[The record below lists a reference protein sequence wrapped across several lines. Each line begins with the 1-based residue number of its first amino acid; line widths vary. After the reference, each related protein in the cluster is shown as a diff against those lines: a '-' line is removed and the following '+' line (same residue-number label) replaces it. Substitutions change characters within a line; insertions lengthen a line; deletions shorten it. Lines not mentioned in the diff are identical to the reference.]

1 LNKLIE
7 LSLKRPMAVMAGVL
21 MIVAF
26 GLMAL
31 QSIPIQL
38 VPDVQRPV
46 IDIRTNWR
54 GEAPVDVEREV
65 TNRLEEELGGIEGVT
80 ELSSRSQ
87 FGQSRIRLEFEVG
100 YNLDKGML
108 LINNRLSGVDDLPP
122 EADEPRLDSRGSE
135 DIPIAYFALRRKPG
149 NTRDMETYGD
159 LIEDIIIERLER
171 VSGVSGADFRGG
183 SRRELRIE
191 VDPEKLAFYRLTVP
205 DVLRRMRDAS
215 ASISAGEVEEGK
227 RRYLVR
233 TEGEIRTVE
242 QAKSVVLIREQDSAS
257 GRVGRV
263 TMGDIAEVVY
273 GYKDPVSHRRYLGE
287 DVITLQAF
295 RESGSNVVKTMAA
308 IRKAVDDLNKYEL
321 SRENLYLTWVYD
333 ETVYI
338 DSAIGLVQQ
347 NIWFGGALAALVL
360 IVFLRSWRPTLVVSL
375 AIPVSVIG
383 AFVAMAA
390 LGRSINVISLAGIA
404 FAVGM
409 VVDAAIVVLENIY
422 RHREMGKSP
431 MVAAMLG
438 TKEVWPAVFAS
449 ATTTVVVFAPVLALK
464 LEVGQLFRDI
474 AVALSVA
481 VTLSLIVSVTV
492 IPALSRKLLTNVNGG
507 AGGRLFIPG
516 LDHFGR
522 GFMAVVMGLTR
533 KVVQS
538 KVLAL
543 TIVCGVV
550 GGTTLFT
557 AFAMPPL
564 DFLPDGNRNFV
575 WGRITPP
582 PGYNLK
588 TMTEFANDVE
598 SAVKPHWASLN
609 GRESKPG
616 EPPKIEHF
624 FIVSRADNAFVGAS
638 SVDPARAAELEP
650 LIEEPVLSEPGTRGS
665 VEQSSIFSRGIGGSR
680 SIRFD
685 ISGPDL
691 EDNIEVARRADDLLR
706 EVLPRDQGH
715 RVRPRPGLEFGAPEI
730 RLIPDQLRLADA
742 GLTARD
748 LALSIDA
755 FNDGIRITEIT
766 VGGKRID
773 LSLSGPRKLVTQTQ
787 GISNLPVVTPDGRI
801 VPASSLAQIEVT
813 AGPTQVWH
821 LERSRYVMLQ
831 IRPSKLVPLETTIK
845 LIQDKVL
852 EPMHK
857 EGLPEGVKIRLA
869 GAADNLSQTWN
880 HLQFDLLI
888 ALVVVFLVMAVIL
901 ESFLYPLIIMF
912 SVPLA
917 TAGGMLGLWVLNT
930 AVLPSTD
937 RQPLDMLTILG
948 FIILIGTVVN
958 NAILLVTYTVEN
970 VRHHGMTPEDA
981 ILDST
986 KTRIRPI
993 FMSTLTTV
1001 CGMLPLVVAPGAG
1014 SELYRG
1020 LGSVVIGGL
1029 ALSAVLTLLI
1039 IPPLLSLMTWKL
1051 RTEMGSG
1058 EAAALAEAE
1067 DVSPQAAE

>member
-1 LNKLIE
+1 MNKLIE

-31 QSIPIQL
+31 QTIPIQL

-65 TNRLEEELGGIEGVT
+65 TNRLEEQIAGIEGVT

-122 EADEPRLDSRGSE
+122 EAEEPRLDSRGSE
-135 DIPIAYFALRRKPG
+135 DIPIAYFVLRRKPG

-159 LIEDIIIERLER
+159 LIEDIIIDRIER

-183 SRRELRIE
+183 SKRELRIE

-242 QAKSVVLIREQDSAS
+242 QAKSVVLIRQQDNTS

-263 TMGDIAEVVY
+263 TVGDVADVVY
-273 GYKDPVSHRRYLGE
+273 GYKDPNSHRRYLGE

-308 IRKAVDDLNKYEL
+308 IRKAIDELNKYEL
-321 SRENLYLTWVYD
+321 AQENLFLTWVYD

-347 NIWFGGALAALVL
+347 NIWFGGALAALIL
-360 IVFLRSWRPTLVVSL
+360 ILFLRSWRPTLIISL

-422 RHREMGKSP
+422 RHREMGKPP
-431 MVAAMLG
+431 MEAAMAG
-438 TKEVWPAVFAS
+438 AKQVWPAVFAS
-449 ATTTVVVFAPVLALK
+449 ALTTVVVFAPILALK

-492 IPALSRKLLTNVNGG
+492 IPALSRKLLTTVGDEG
-507 AGGRLFIPG
+507 YKRFSIPG
-516 LDHFGR
+516 IDHFGR
-522 GFMAVVMGLTR
+522 WFAAGVMGVTRLVVRSKIAALAVVC
-533 KVVQS
+533 
-538 KVLAL
+538 A
-543 TIVCGVV
+543 VV

-557 AFAMPPL
+557 IFSMPPL

-582 PGYNLK
+582 PGYNLA
-588 TMTEFANDVE
+588 TMTRVANDIE
-598 SAVKPHWASLN
+598 AAVKPYWASLH
-609 GRESKPG
+609 GRESRPG
-616 EPPKIEHF
+616 QPPKIDHF
-624 FIVSRADNAFVGAS
+624 FITSRTDQAFVGAS
-638 SVDPARAAELEP
+638 STDPARAAELEDV
-650 LIEEPVLSEPGTRGS
+650 IEEPVLKEPGTRGS

-691 EDNIEVARRADDLLR
+691 EANIEVARRADDLLR
-706 EVLPRDQGH
+706 DVLPRSEGH

-730 RLIPDQLRLADA
+730 RIIPDQLRLSDA

-748 LALSIDA
+748 LAQTIDA

-773 LSLSGPRKLVTQTQ
+773 LSLTGPDKLVKETQ

-801 VPASSLAQIEVT
+801 IPASSLAEIQVT

-821 LERSRYVMLQ
+821 LERARYVMLQ
-831 IRPSKLVPLETTIK
+831 IRPSKLVPLETTIQR
-845 LIQDKVL
+845 IQEKVL
-852 EPMHK
+852 DPLRK
-857 EGLPEGVKIRLA
+857 EGLPPGVKIRLS
-869 GAADNLSQTWN
+869 GAADNLTQTWH

-888 ALVVVFLVMAVIL
+888 AVVIVFLVMAVIL
-901 ESFLYPLIIMF
+901 ESFIYPLIIML

-917 TAGGMLGLWVLNT
+917 TAGGMLGLWILNT
-930 AVLPSTD
+930 AVLPDTD

-970 VRHHGMTPEDA
+970 VRHNGMTPEEA

-986 KTRIRPI
+986 RTRLRPI

-1001 CGMLPLVVAPGAG
+1001 FGMLPLVVAPGAG

-1020 LGSVVIGGL
+1020 LGSVVVGGL

-1039 IPPLLSLMTWKL
+1039 IPPLLSLLTWKL
-1051 RTEMGSG
+1051 RLEMGTG
-1058 EAAALAEAE
+1058 EATPAADVATAPAE
-1067 DVSPQAAE
+1067 

>member
-1 LNKLIE
+1 
-7 LSLKRPMAVMAGVL
+7 MAVMAGVL
-21 MIVAF
+21 MIIAF

-31 QSIPIQL
+31 NTIPIQL

-65 TNRLEEELGGIEGVT
+65 TNRLEEELGGIEGVV
-80 ELSSRSQ
+80 ELTSRSR

-100 YNLDKGML
+100 YNLDKGIL
-108 LINNRLSGVDDLPP
+108 LINNRLAGVDDLPD

-149 NTRDMETYGD
+149 NTKDMETYGD
-159 LIEDIIIERLER
+159 LIEDVIIDRLER
-171 VSGVSGADFRGG
+171 VPGVSGADFRGG

-191 VDPEKLAFYRLTVP
+191 VDPERLAFYRLTVP
-205 DVLRRMRDAS
+205 DVLRRLRDAS

-242 QAKSVVLIREQDSAS
+242 QAKSVVLIREQDTAS

-263 TMGDIAEVVY
+263 TVGDIADVVY
-273 GYKDPVSHRRYLGE
+273 GYKDPTSHRRYLGE
-287 DVITLQAF
+287 DVITLQAY
-295 RESGSNVVKTMAA
+295 RQSGSNVVKTMDA
-308 IRKAVDDLNKYEL
+308 IRKAIVDLNENEL
-321 SRENLYLTWVYD
+321 AREKLYLTWVYD
-333 ETVYI
+333 ETIYI
-338 DSAIGLVQQ
+338 DSAISLVQQ
-347 NIWFGGALAALVL
+347 NIWYGGTLAALIL
-360 IVFLRSWRPTLVVSL
+360 LLFLRSWRPTLVVTL
-375 AIPVSVIG
+375 AIPVSVVG
-383 AFVAMAA
+383 AFVAMAM

-422 RHREMGKSP
+422 RHREMGKP
-431 MVAAMLG
+431 PLEAAMAG
-438 TKEVWPAVFAS
+438 AKQVWPAVFAS
-449 ATTTVVVFAPVLALK
+449 ALTTVVVFAPVLALK
-464 LEVGQLFRDI
+464 LQVGQLFRDI

-481 VTLSLIVSVTV
+481 VMLSLLVSVTV
-492 IPALSRKLLTNVNGG
+492 IPALSKKLLTNVGKGG
-507 AGGRLFIPG
+507 AGRLSIPG
-516 LDHFGR
+516 VDHFGR
-522 GFMAVVMGLTR
+522 AFARMIMGLTR
-533 KVVQS
+533 IVVHS
-538 KVLAL
+538 KLAAL
-543 TIVCGVV
+543 AMVCAVV

-582 PGYNLK
+582 PGYNLE
-588 TMTEFANDVE
+588 TMTKVANDIEASVR
-598 SAVKPHWASLN
+598 PHWASVS

-624 FIVSRADNAFVGAS
+624 FIVSRADQAFVGAS
-638 SVDPARAAELEP
+638 SVDPARAGELEEV
-650 LIEEPVLSEPGTRGS
+650 IEEPVLREPGTRGAIR
-665 VEQSSIFSRGIGGSR
+665 QSSIFSRGIGGSR

-685 ISGPDL
+685 VSGPDL
-691 EDNIEVARRADDLLR
+691 ETNIEVARQADEMLR
-706 EVLPRDQGH
+706 EVLPRSEGH
-715 RVRPRPGLEFGAPEI
+715 RVRPRPGLEMGAPEI
-730 RLIPDQLRLADA
+730 RVTPDQLRLADA
-742 GLTARD
+742 GLSARE
-748 LALSIDA
+748 LAQTIDA
-755 FNDGIRITEIT
+755 FNDGIRIAEIT
-766 VGGKRID
+766 VGDRRID
-773 LSLSGPRKLVTQTQ
+773 LTLTGPDKIVKQTQ
-787 GISNLPVVTPDGRI
+787 GISSLPVVTPDGRI
-801 VPASSLAQIEVT
+801 VPAASLADIRVT

-821 LERSRYVMLQ
+821 LERTRYVTLQ
-831 IRPSKLVPLETTIK
+831 IRPSKLIPLETTINR
-845 LIQDKVL
+845 IREKVVK
-852 EPMHK
+852 PMQ
-857 EGLPEGVKIRLA
+857 EAGLPDGVKIRLS
-869 GAADNLSQTWN
+869 GAADNLTQTWN
-880 HLQFDLLI
+880 HLQFDLLV
-888 ALVVVFLVMAVIL
+888 AVVIVFLVMAVIL
-901 ESFLYPLIIMF
+901 ESFIYPLIIML

-917 TAGGMLGLWVLNT
+917 TAGGMLGLWLLNT
-930 AVLPSTD
+930 LVLPSTD

-970 VRHHGMTPEDA
+970 VRHNAMTPEDA

-986 KTRIRPI
+986 QTRLRPI

-1001 CGMLPLVVAPGAG
+1001 CGMMPLVVAPGAG

-1039 IPPLLSLMTWKL
+1039 IPPLLSLLTWKL
-1051 RTEMGSG
+1051 RTESRETEDKPAIE
-1058 EAAALAEAE
+1058 EATAQPAE
-1067 DVSPQAAE
+1067 